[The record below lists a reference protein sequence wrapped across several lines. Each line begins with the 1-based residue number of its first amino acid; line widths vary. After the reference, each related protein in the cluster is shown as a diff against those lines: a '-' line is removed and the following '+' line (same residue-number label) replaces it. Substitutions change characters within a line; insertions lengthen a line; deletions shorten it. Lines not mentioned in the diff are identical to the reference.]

1 MPYTLVPDFVF
12 GVLQGGIA
20 SIKYGHDRG
29 HAVGLLAVRAGSMY
43 FTFVLVVTCR
53 WWLTFHPDDG
63 FQTLGLR
70 SVRACNKKNAEPSF
84 LETLN
89 PDAPPTLSQL

>member
-12 GVLQGGIA
+12 GVFQGPSLRGPRGIA

-70 SVRACNKKNAEPSF
+70 SVRACNKKNAEPAFSK
-84 LETLN
+84 
-89 PDAPPTLSQL
+89 P